1 MLGAEQPSPTVGMQC
16 LRQSPLSSK
25 TSPSGPC
32 PYFFFYCHLST
43 CISACKFIIKEEEG
57 GWRETGD
64 DRCWQILA
72 QKDPKVLRAL
82 VQGSFQPGSTALKQ
96 HTSIRKRT
104 LVGTWQELSKSKRR
118 RGNLDPDHLRNA
130 FSHKKGPILRGSD
143 LGFVKHPGKAPLAI
157 DSIKL
162 ISSPWE
168 GKSQSHSQLMKNLRW
183 AKQNSLTLT
192 QEDSFKQRQ
201 QIQTLSPFLCLFQE

>member
-1 MLGAEQPSPTVGMQC
+1 MPLLVSTYL
-16 LRQSPLSSK
+16 LRLHPLVLVHI
-25 TSPSGPC
+25 
-32 PYFFFYCHLST
+32 YIFFFFYCHLSI

-57 GWRETGD
+57 GWRETRD

-72 QKDPKVLRAL
+72 QDPKVLCAL
-82 VQGSFQPGSTALKQ
+82 AQGSFQPGSTALKQ
-96 HTSIRKRT
+96 YTSIRKRT

-118 RGNLDPDHLRNA
+118 RGNLDLEHLRNA
-130 FSHKKGPILRGSD
+130 FSHKKVPILRGSD
-143 LGFVKHPGKAPLAI
+143 LGFIKHPGKAPLGI

-168 GKSQSHSQLMKNLRW
+168 GKGQSHSQLMKNLRW
-183 AKQNSLTLT
+183 EKQNGLTLT

>member
-1 MLGAEQPSPTVGMQC
+1 MRLSMQVHHKGGRGWVKGDRRWQMLADPCSEGSQRAACTSAGF
-16 LRQSPLSSK
+16 LSAWKHS
-25 TSPSGPC
+25 
-32 PYFFFYCHLST
+32 
-43 CISACKFIIKEEEG
+43 
-57 GWRETGD
+57 
-64 DRCWQILA
+64 
-72 QKDPKVLRAL
+72 
-82 VQGSFQPGSTALKQ
+82 LKQ

-104 LVGTWQELSKSKRR
+104 SVSTWQELSKSKRR
-118 RGNLDPDHLRNA
+118 RGNLDPEHLRNA

-143 LGFVKHPGKAPLAI
+143 MGFIKHPGKAPLAI

-162 ISSPWE
+162 ISSPWD

-183 AKQNSLTLT
+183 AKQNGLTLT